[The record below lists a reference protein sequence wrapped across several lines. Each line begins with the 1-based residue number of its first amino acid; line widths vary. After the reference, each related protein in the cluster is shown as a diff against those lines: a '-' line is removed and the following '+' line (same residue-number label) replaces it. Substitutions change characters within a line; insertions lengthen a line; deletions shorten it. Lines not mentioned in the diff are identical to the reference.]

1 MQNRLPDSFH
11 NWLAAL
17 RREFHQF
24 PELQYQEEKTSAKI
38 CEVLTS
44 LNIPFQAGIAGT
56 GIAAR
61 VKAERKGVMVAFRA
75 DMDALPL
82 TEANDVPY
90 KSQRP
95 GLMHACGHDAHIPI
109 ALGIIRWL
117 KESGWTQTGSGEI
130 LFIFQPAEEGG
141 AGARAMLNTG
151 IFDSEPIKA
160 VFAGHVL
167 PELPAGDIG
176 IAAETANA
184 ATNTLRI
191 RLKGK
196 GGHGAY
202 PHQCKDPIVAG
213 AHLVTQ
219 LQTVVS
225 RNLPPLESA
234 VVTIGR
240 FHAGTASNIIPEE
253 AFLEGTLRTLDP
265 AVRKQSLKR
274 IEEIVRGIGTAFD
287 ISADFESVEGYP
299 LLRNDSGLV
308 KHVCACAEEF
318 LGADHVHIKKP
329 SMGAEDFSYFC
340 QKWGGVMV
348 DLGCRDPK
356 KEFQYGLHSPH
367 FDIDESVLDV
377 GVLLFANVLTRYSG
391 KC

>member
-11 NWLAAL
+11 NWLVTL
-17 RREFHQF
+17 RRQFHQF

-38 CEVLTS
+38 CDILTA

-56 GIAAR
+56 GVAAR
-61 VKAERKGVMVAFRA
+61 VKAERTGAMLAFRA
-75 DMDALPL
+75 DMDALPI

-95 GLMHACGHDAHIPI
+95 GLMHACGHDAHITI
-109 ALGIIRWL
+109 SLGVIRWL
-117 KESGWTQTGSGEI
+117 KESGWIQNGSGEI

-141 AGARAMLNTG
+141 AGAKAMLNTG
-151 IFDSEPIKA
+151 IFDSEPVKA

-167 PELPAGDIG
+167 PELPAGHIGVASDI
-176 IAAETANA
+176 ANA
-184 ATNTLRI
+184 ATNMLRI

-219 LQTVVS
+219 LLS

-234 VVTIGR
+234 VVTVGR

-265 AVRKQSLKR
+265 IIRKQILKR
-274 IEEIVRGIGTAFD
+274 IEEIVRGTGIAFD
-287 ISADFESVEGYP
+287 ISADFESADGYP
-299 LLRNDSGLV
+299 LLKNDPELV
-308 KHVCACAEEF
+308 KFVRACAGEF
-318 LGADHVHIKKP
+318 LGADHVLIKKP

-356 KEFQYGLHSPH
+356 TEFQYGLHSPH
-367 FDIDESVLDV
+367 FDIDESVLDI
-377 GVLLFANVLTRYSG
+377 GVLLFGLMLTMYVEN
-391 KC
+391 

>member
-1 MQNRLPDSFH
+1 MQNRLSDSFH
-11 NWLAAL
+11 NWLVTL

-44 LNIPFQAGIAGT
+44 LKIPFQAGVAGT
-56 GIAAR
+56 GIVAR
-61 VKAERKGVMVAFRA
+61 VKAERKGAMLAFRA

-90 KSQRP
+90 KSRRP
-95 GLMHACGHDAHIPI
+95 GLMHGCGHDAHITI
-109 ALGIIRWL
+109 ALGVIRRL
-117 KESGWTQTGSGEI
+117 TENGWMQTGSGEI

-141 AGARAMLNTG
+141 AGAKAMLDTE
-151 IFDSEPIKA
+151 IFDSEPVKA

-176 IAAETANA
+176 IASEISNA
-184 ATNTLRI
+184 ATNMLRI

-219 LQTVVS
+219 MQTIVS

-234 VVTIGR
+234 VVTIGS

-265 AVRKQSLKR
+265 EIRKHILKR
-274 IEEIVRGIGTAFD
+274 IEEIIRGVGTAFD

-299 LLRNDSGLV
+299 LLINHPELV
-308 KHVCACAEEF
+308 KHVRAYAGEI
-318 LGADHVHIKKP
+318 LGKDHVHIKKP

-356 KEFQYGLHSPH
+356 KDFQYGLHSPH
-367 FDIDESVLDV
+367 FDIDESVLDI
-377 GVLLFANVLTRYSG
+377 GTLLFAQMLTQYIE
-391 KC
+391 K